1 MQIERVLV
9 VDDELLIREFLAETL
24 SRAGCEVVTAD
35 SGEDAIAKLNGGKLF
50 DLVISDIKMSGADGM
65 EVLTKAK
72 EICPQTLVVLATAF
86 GTLDTAI
93 EAMRRG
99 AFDYLSKP
107 ISPNQVEVLLKKAA
121 EYRALVEENKFYRKA
136 AVRPDDGFED
146 LVGRSEVMKDVFK
159 LVDKVA
165 PTSATVLIHGE
176 SGTGKELIARAIH
189 QRSPRV
195 TKPFIRVN
203 CAALPESLL
212 ESELFG
218 HERGA
223 FTGALERRPGRFE
236 LAHTGTL
243 LLDEIS
249 ETSLALQSKLLRVLQ
264 EREFERVGG
273 NKTLKVDVRVI
284 CTSNRDLKKAV
295 REGKFREDL
304 FYRLNVVPILVPAL
318 RERNGDLLL
327 LTDYFVK
334 RHAERHHVNAPM
346 LSPEARASLSAHDWP
361 GNVRELENT
370 IERAVLLN
378 EGPALTSAVL
388 GLGNQMTKAETSV
401 VIKDLPSTSSGIPD
415 SLPADFDTQRVNAP
429 TSGRMDPLQ
438 PTEFDTNGV
447 NALSEVERRVILRV
461 MKQAN
466 GNRTRAATILGI
478 SVRTLYSKLR
488 EYEVSGTLQTEP
500 ASITA

>member
-1 MQIERVLV
+1 MP
-9 VDDELLIREFLAETL
+9 
-24 SRAGCEVVTAD
+24 
-35 SGEDAIAKLNGGKLF
+35 
-50 DLVISDIKMSGADGM
+50 GADGL

-72 EICPQTLVVLATAF
+72 ELCPQTLVVLATAH

-107 ISPNQVEVLLKKAA
+107 VSPNQIEILLKKAS
-121 EYRALVEENKFYRKA
+121 EYRSLVEENKFYRKA

-146 LVGRSEVMKDVFK
+146 LVGRSDNMKDVFK

-165 PTSATVLIHGE
+165 GTSATVLINGE

-195 TKPFIRVN
+195 SKPFIRVN

-273 NKTLKVDVRVI
+273 NKTIKVDVRVI
-284 CTSNRDLKKAV
+284 CTSNRDLKKMV

-304 FYRLNVVPILVPAL
+304 FHRLNVVPISLPAL

-327 LTDYFVK
+327 LTEYFVK
-334 RHAERHHVNAPM
+334 RHAERHHVAAPV
-346 LSPEARASLSAHDWP
+346 LSPEARDLLVKHDWP

-378 EGPALTSAVL
+378 EGPALTGVAL
-388 GLGNQMTKAETSV
+388 GLHSNVTRVNGSSAI
-401 VIKDLPSTSSGIPD
+401 IKDLPSTNTIPD
-415 SLPADFDTQRVNAP
+415 GIPADFDSEKAAIAHISTQPA
-429 TSGRMDPLQ
+429 
-438 PTEFDTNGV
+438 EFDANSV

-466 GNRTRAATILGI
+466 GNRTRAANILGI

-488 EYEVSGTLQTEP
+488 EYEVSTNLQTEP
-500 ASITA
+500 ESISA